1 MNTDLTILAYSIYLP
16 IGTFVTYW
24 VGKSLY
30 KNGRLYLQ
38 QIFQQN
44 EQLIDPI
51 NKVLLTGYYLLNVG
65 YVFVLMVQQL
75 PIYTYDHLIEVL
87 SSRVGIILV
96 SLGGIH
102 FFNLAVL
109 YLISRK
115 NQEQIIHKP

>member
-1 MNTDLTILAYSIYLP
+1 MKEDLTILAYSIYLP
-16 IGTFVTYW
+16 IGVFVTYW
-24 VGKSLY
+24 VGKNLY

-44 EQLIDPI
+44 EQLIDPL

-75 PIYTYDHLIEVL
+75 PIYTYEQLIEVL

-102 FFNLAVL
+102 LFNLTVL

-115 NQEQIIHKP
+115 NQITNKL

>member
-1 MNTDLTILAYSIYLP
+1 MNTDLTLLAYSVYLP
-16 IGTFVTYW
+16 IGVFVTYW
-24 VGKSLY
+24 VGRSLY
-30 KNGRLYLQ
+30 SNGRLYLQ

-51 NKVLLTGYYLLNVG
+51 NTVLLTGYYLLNVG

-75 PIYTYDHLIEVL
+75 PIHTYEQLIETL

-115 NQEQIIHKP
+115 NQ

>member
-1 MNTDLTILAYSIYLP
+1 MNKDLTILAYSIYLP
-16 IGTFVTYW
+16 IGVFVTYW

-44 EQLIDPI
+44 DKLIDPI
-51 NKVLLTGYYLLNVG
+51 NKLLLTGYYLLNVG

-75 PIYTYDHLIEVL
+75 PINTHHQLIEVL
-87 SSRVGIILV
+87 SSRVGIILI

-102 FFNLAVL
+102 FFNLAAL
-109 YLISRK
+109 YFISRK
-115 NQEQIIHKP
+115 NQTIQHN